1 MLDISH
7 NLFCVFVIY
16 LFLQQPLLELE
27 ERVFEMTGL
36 AMAAR
41 DADEADDNMSAS
53 GDNKEEARQELIQ
66 LAWKKI
72 ANRLL
77 RIPAKGHVKIRQT
90 VVEAIAAARKAQQP
104 NVVAELRS
112 ALLQF
117 HPEAANACK
126 KATLEIL
133 DSHGGYDDADDED
146 DDEEEGETEEE
157 DVPKVED
164 HPEEGVSSQLCAE
177 AVIMNSSLDGQ
188 EDASR
193 ADWIDA
199 VKRCKTISK
208 FASLAA
214 AFVRKATEKLEK
226 LETEND
232 KLSDIL
238 EVWEKAASGK
248 KKKTDDIQEPSE
260 VWANVH
266 FTDDF
271 CLAKVEEYPWW
282 PAKKCVAKDSKLAA
296 SLDSLDR
303 ALVSFVGESGG
314 IRVVK
319 KEGLRLFSETLPSD
333 EDTSSTSVSVV
344 ARPKEIRTQ
353 LDDCMTM
360 ARRIIRG
367 KEKKAAKAAKKK
379 KKSFVTDVESTKEEK
394 KLAT

>member
-1 MLDISH
+1 
-7 NLFCVFVIY
+7 
-16 LFLQQPLLELE
+16 LE

-41 DADEADDNMSAS
+41 DTDEADDNMSAS
-53 GDNKEEARQELIQ
+53 EDKEEARQELIQ

-72 ANRLL
+72 ANRLH
-77 RIPAKGHVKIRQT
+77 RIPAKAHVKIRQV
-90 VVEAIAAARKAQQP
+90 VVEALAAARKAQQP

-117 HPEAANACK
+117 HPEAAGICK
-126 KATLEIL
+126 TATCEIL
-133 DSHGGYDDADDED
+133 ERHGGYDDADDED
-146 DDEEEGETEEE
+146 EDDEEDNNEEE
-157 DVPKVED
+157 DAAPKED
-164 HPEEGVSSQLCAE
+164 QLPEEGVSSQLCTE
-177 AVIMNSSLDGQ
+177 AVILNSSLDGQ

-193 ADWIDA
+193 LDWIDA

-226 LETEND
+226 LETENA

-238 EVWEKAASGK
+238 QVWEKAAAGK
-248 KKKTDDIQEPSE
+248 KKNTDIIKEQPSE
-260 VWANVH
+260 VWANVR
-266 FTDDF
+266 FTDEF

-282 PAKKCVAKDSKLAA
+282 PAKKCVAKNEKLAA
-296 SLDSLDR
+296 SLESLDR

-319 KEGLRLFSETLPSD
+319 KKEGLRPFSEEALALLLD
-333 EDTSSTSVSVV
+333 EDTSSVL
-344 ARPKEIRTQ
+344 RPKEIRTQ

-367 KEKKAAKAAKKK
+367 KVKKAAKAAKKK
-379 KKSFVTDVESTKEEK
+379 KKSSMVSSNNNNNNNNTEVKEEK

>member
-1 MLDISH
+1 
-7 NLFCVFVIY
+7 
-16 LFLQQPLLELE
+16 LE

-36 AMAAR
+36 AVAAR

-53 GDNKEEARQELIQ
+53 EDKEEARQELIQ
-66 LAWKKI
+66 QAWKKI
-72 ANRLL
+72 ANRLYGL
-77 RIPAKGHVKIRQT
+77 PAKAHSKIRHA

-112 ALLQF
+112 ALLLF
-117 HPEAANACK
+117 HPEAPGACK
-126 KATLEIL
+126 KATLEML
-133 DSHGGYDDADDED
+133 ERHGGYDDADDED
-146 DDEEEGETEEE
+146 DEDEEDNEEE
-157 DVPKVED
+157 DAPKEDD

-177 AVIMNSSLDGQ
+177 AVILNSSLDGQ

-214 AFVRKATEKLEK
+214 AFCRKATEKLEK
-226 LETEND
+226 LETENE

-238 EVWEKAASGK
+238 EVWEKVAAGK
-248 KKKTDDIQEPSE
+248 KKKTDAKEPSE
-260 VWANVH
+260 VWANVEC
-266 FTDDF
+266 TDEF

-282 PAKKCVAKDSKLAA
+282 PAKKCVAKNEKLAA
-296 SLDSLDR
+296 SLESLDR

-319 KEGLRLFSETLPSD
+319 NEGLLPFSETLPED
-333 EDTSSTSVSVV
+333 DTSSAHS
-344 ARPKEIRTQ
+344 KEIRTQ

-367 KEKKAAKAAKKK
+367 KEKRAAKAAKKK
-379 KKSFVTDVESTKEEK
+379 KKSMVFDVDSKEEK

>member
-1 MLDISH
+1 
-7 NLFCVFVIY
+7 
-16 LFLQQPLLELE
+16 LE
-27 ERVFEMTGL
+27 ERLFEMTGL

-41 DADEADDNMSAS
+41 DADEADENMSAS
-53 GDNKEEARQELIQ
+53 EDKEEARQELIQ

-72 ANRLL
+72 VNRLF
-77 RIPAKGHVKIRQT
+77 RIPAKAHVKIRQV

-104 NVVAELRS
+104 HVVAELRS

-117 HPEAANACK
+117 HPEAAGACK
-126 KATLEIL
+126 TATLEIL
-133 DSHGGYDDADDED
+133 ERHGGYDDADDED
-146 DDEEEGETEEE
+146 DDDEEEIEEE
-157 DVPKVED
+157 DAPKEED
-164 HPEEGVSSQLCAE
+164 RPEEGVSSQLCAE
-177 AVIMNSSLDGQ
+177 AVILNSSLDGQ

-238 EVWEKAASGK
+238 EVWERAVAGK
-248 KKKTDDIQEPSE
+248 RKKTDIKEPSE
-260 VWANVH
+260 VWANVQ

-282 PAKKCVAKDSKLAA
+282 PAKKCVAKDENLAA
-296 SLDSLDR
+296 SLESLDR

-319 KEGLRLFSETLPSD
+319 KEGLLPFSETLP
-333 EDTSSTSVSVV
+333 EEETSA
-344 ARPKEIRTQ
+344 ARPKELRTQ

-379 KKSFVTDVESTKEEK
+379 KKSVVCDVEGMEEK
-394 KLAT
+394 KLST